1 MDIGSVFKKTYQY
14 EESIK
19 IQKMAVK
26 NAFALNTPDS
36 FIGSLYNNQAEVH
49 YAMEEY
55 DSAKFYF
62 HKALEYWGDD
72 DIRRFTSGIN
82 IRLAQI
88 KIAEKNYNESIIDL
102 NSCLDFFENTQ
113 KDTLEIIF
121 VLKEFLVPL
130 KQLNKIDELIT
141 YVDSIDSYMINY
153 QLGNKSQMR
162 IYWSMFKA
170 LRNIKNDEANQYKSL
185 AIENM
190 NTYLETFK
198 KVKDKENIKLNSKI
212 VKEII
217 GYQNAILN

>member
-1 MDIGSVFKKTYQY
+1 MDIGSVFNKTYQY

-19 IQKMAVK
+19 IQRWAVR
-26 NAFALNTPDS
+26 NAFVLNTPDY
-36 FIGSLYNNQAEVH
+36 FKGALYRNQAEVH

-62 HKALEYWGDD
+62 HKAIGYMGKDD
-72 DIRRFTSGIN
+72 RFTSGIN

-113 KDTLEIIF
+113 QDTLEIIF
-121 VLKEFLVPL
+121 VLEELLVPL

-141 YVDSIDSYMINY
+141 HVDSIDSYMTTIH
-153 QLGNKSQMR
+153 LGNKNKMKL
-162 IYWSMFKA
+162 YWSMFKA
-170 LRNIKNDEANQYKSL
+170 LKEIKDDKADQYKNL

-190 NTYLETFK
+190 NTYLETVK
-198 KVKDKENIKLNSKI
+198 KVKDKENIKLNSKL

-217 GYQNAILN
+217 EYQNAILN